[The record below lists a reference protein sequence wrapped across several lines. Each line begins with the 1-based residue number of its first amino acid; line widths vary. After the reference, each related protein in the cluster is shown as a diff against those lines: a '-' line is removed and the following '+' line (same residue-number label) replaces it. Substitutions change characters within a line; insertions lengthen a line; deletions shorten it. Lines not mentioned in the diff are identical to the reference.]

1 MNRRDLSLRDKLV
14 LLVSGL
20 LALVVVSFL
29 LVASARMDSLAREWT
44 ERRARSVAQVLG
56 ASVAPALE
64 FDDAATVG
72 ELLSGLGSAPGSLY
86 AVLLDAQGKPFASWH
101 PEVAPALAALPAAE
115 DFRATDT
122 ADALHVLA
130 RVRTRTGQQGT
141 LALGFG
147 LQELS
152 REKRTNTLFIAA
164 LGVGLL
170 GVGVLLSFL
179 AGNVLSQ
186 PLARMAKVA
195 QDIAR
200 GDLAAAQ
207 AGLGGEAR
215 VQQRAQRMEAAFAG
229 RDEVRQLSSAFA
241 AMLSTLRDT
250 SRGLHDAVG
259 VLSES
264 VQKLHASSEEQGAD
278 ISLQAAALAQTRITA
293 EELRQTFSV
302 ALAHA
307 YEVLETAERASSVNS
322 QGRDAIAQSHGGLEG
337 ILGSVDAISRNIND
351 LAQRTRQIEQITE
364 TVKDLADQS
373 NLLALNAAIEAARAG
388 DAGRSF
394 AVVAREMRLL
404 ADQSIQGTSR
414 AQAILG
420 GVTDSTREAVSI
432 TGEGV
437 RQIERG
443 LKQVAASGDNFRA
456 LSDLVQESSEAVK
469 QIVHA
474 MSQQSTAFGQ
484 ILDAVSGLS
493 ERMEATVQRIERT
506 NEAVDVLREVSGR
519 VSSVAGR
526 YRV

>member
-20 LALVVVSFL
+20 LALVVVCFL

-44 ERRARSVAQVLG
+44 ERRARGVAQVLG
-56 ASVAPALE
+56 RSVAPALE

-72 ELLSGLGSAPGSLY
+72 ELLAGLGAAPESLY
-86 AVLLDAQGKPFASWH
+86 AVLLDAQGKPFAQWH
-101 PEVAPALAALPAAE
+101 PERAPQLGGLAEGE
-115 DFRATDT
+115 DFQATDD
-122 ADALHVLA
+122 ADALHVRA

-141 LALGFG
+141 LALGFS
-147 LQELS
+147 LAELAQQ
-152 REKRTNTLFIAA
+152 KRTNTVFIAVLGLA
-164 LGVGLL
+164 LLGLGV
-170 GVGVLLSFL
+170 VLSFF
-179 AGNVLSQ
+179 AGNVLSR

-195 QDIAR
+195 QHIAS

-215 VQQRAQRMEAAFAG
+215 VLARAQRLEAAFAG

-241 AMLSTLRDT
+241 AMLSALRDT
-250 SRGLHDAVG
+250 SSGLHDAVH

-264 VQKLHASSEEQGAD
+264 VAHLHASSEEQGQD
-278 ISLQAAALAQTRITA
+278 ISLQAAALEQTRATA

-307 YEVLETAERASSVNS
+307 QEVLQVAERASAVNQ

-351 LAQRTRQIEQITE
+351 LAQRTRQIENITE

-388 DAGRSF
+388 EAGRSF
-394 AVVAREMRLL
+394 AVVAREMRQL

-414 AQAILG
+414 AQTILG

-456 LSDLVQESSEAVK
+456 LSDLVQESSDAVK

-474 MSQQSTAFGQ
+474 MSQQSAAFGQ

-493 ERMEATVQRIERT
+493 DRMGATVQRIERT
-506 NEAVDVLREVSGR
+506 NDAVEVLRQVSGR
-519 VSSVAGR
+519 ISGVAGR